1 MGWASRS
8 SLRFVMALAA
18 LAALAPLRTARAAPP
33 PPDVPCPADGTLT
46 LRGRYQLTFTYRNQY
61 VTPAQEGCG
70 HAVPITGQTG
80 YFWFLDPTQASLV
93 VKAFSP
99 SETPNGKT
107 WLSYASLESIE
118 YWLAVRDTLGGGV
131 TSYYSAPGVQS
142 VKFDSDVFGG
152 TAPPPDAPVSEP
164 LAAGT
169 TPVEP
174 LAPDAGPCVAS
185 ETTLCLKGGRYRLTT
200 RVRNQYV
207 TPVVETVGK
216 AVKLSDGSGFFK
228 LIDFQPDNVGVVVK
242 AFLPTET
249 PNQKAW
255 LTFGSLETVEFWV
268 AIEDLT
274 TGLRKELR
282 SLPGVQT
289 VAFSS
294 DVFASDGC
302 PVLSL
307 LPSRSDYEAT
317 SNEPFGPL
325 TFEASGGTAP
335 YTYSR
340 SDGLLPAG
348 VTLSSLGV
356 LQGTPTMTG
365 TFFFTVRAVDATGCS
380 IERGY
385 SLVVAG
391 AGCSLEVL
399 PAITDLAGVVGTP
412 IPTTVFTGVK
422 GTPPYQVASTLLSS
436 PLAGVTLSS
445 DRISGTPQAPGTLR
459 FRIDVTDAA
468 GCAASLTA
476 TLTVT
481 QPACPTIAVTGPPP
495 ALPVGTVGSPYAQ
508 GSPFTATGATGPY
521 TYAVASGTLPA
532 GLSVDGD
539 LLKGTPTQSGAFP
552 FSLVATDVPTGCASS
567 PKGYSLQ
574 VNACVPIGIGPA
586 TLPGGVIGTPYQQ
599 ALSPVGPTY
608 SSSDLPGWLSLSA
621 AGVLSG
627 TPPAAGSYPFTVT
640 ANQSGCLGTKGYTI
654 TVTQPSADL
663 TILAVTQ
670 SPDVMPSSSG
680 GTLSVQVQNQSGSAT
695 QGNVDVTLALN
706 VVQAAAKLGYKD
718 LQTAGWE
725 TVFPTT
731 QGSTTIVVRRTA
743 PLAGGATATV
753 VIGVGVFGG
762 SQIGGPFPNNTALV
776 SYGADPVAGN
786 NQQTFN
792 IEMDPN

>member
-1 MGWASRS
+1 MGRASRS
-8 SLRFVMALAA
+8 SLAFLMALAA
-18 LAALAPLRTARAAPP
+18 MAAPAPARTARAAPP
-33 PPDVPCPADGTLT
+33 PPEIPCPADGTLT

-80 YFWFLDPTQASLV
+80 YFWFLESTQASLV

-118 YWLAVRDTLGGGV
+118 YWLAVRDTVGGGV

-142 VKFDSDVFGG
+142 VKFDPDVFGG
-152 TAPPPDAPVSEP
+152 TAPPPDAPLAEP

-174 LAPDAGPCVAS
+174 AAPDAPCVAS

-216 AVKLSDGSGFFK
+216 AVKFSDGSGFFK

-242 AFLPTET
+242 AFLPSET

-268 AIEDLT
+268 VIEDLT
-274 TGLRKELR
+274 TGLRKEFR

-302 PVLSL
+302 PALSL
-307 LPSRSDYEAT
+307 LPSRSDYEAIL
-317 SNEPFGPL
+317 NEPFGPL

-348 VTLSSLGV
+348 VTLTSGGV

-365 TFFFTVRAVDATGCS
+365 TFFFTVRAIDAAGCS
-380 IERGY
+380 VERGY

-391 AGCSLEVL
+391 GGCSLEVL
-399 PAITDLAGVVGTP
+399 PAVTDLAGVVGTP
-412 IPTTVFTGVK
+412 LPTTVFTGAN
-422 GTPPYQVASTLLSS
+422 GTLPYQVASTLLSS
-436 PLAGVTLSS
+436 PLAGVTLSP

-459 FRIDVTDAA
+459 FRIDVSDAA
-468 GCAASLTA
+468 GCAASRIV

-481 QPACPTIAVTGPPP
+481 QPACPTITVTAPPP
-495 ALPVGTVGSPYAQ
+495 ALPVGTVGSPYSQ
-508 GSPFTATGATGPY
+508 GSPFTASGATGPY

-539 LLKGTPTQSGAFP
+539 LLKGTPTQSGVFP
-552 FSLVATDVPTGCASS
+552 FSLVATDVATGCASS

-574 VNACVPIGIGPA
+574 VNACVPIGIGPS

-599 ALSPVGPTY
+599 TLTPSGPVF

-627 TPPAAGSYPFTVT
+627 TPTAAGSYPFTVT
-640 ANQSGCLGTKGYTI
+640 ANQSGCLGTKAYTI

-663 TILAVTQ
+663 TILSVTQ
-670 SPDVMPSSSG
+670 SPDVMPSSAG
-680 GTLSVQVQNQSGSAT
+680 GTLSVQLKNQSAAAT
-695 QGNVDVTLALN
+695 QGNVDVTLTLN

-731 QGSTTIVVRRTA
+731 QGSTTIVLRRTA

-753 VIGVGVFGG
+753 VVGVGVFGG

-792 IEMDPN
+792 IDMDPN